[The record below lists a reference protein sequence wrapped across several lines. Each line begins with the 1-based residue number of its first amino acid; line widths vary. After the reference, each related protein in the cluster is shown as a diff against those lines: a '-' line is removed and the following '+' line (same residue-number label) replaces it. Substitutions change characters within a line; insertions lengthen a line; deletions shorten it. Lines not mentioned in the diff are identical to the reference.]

1 MRVLMR
7 PFSGKKEDK
16 LLSLELSGSYGFWLL
31 IPPHPHLRMN
41 GASS

>member
-1 MRVLMR
+1 MHMLMR
-7 PFSGKKEDK
+7 PFSSKEEDK

-31 IPPHPHLRMN
+31 IPPHPHPRMN